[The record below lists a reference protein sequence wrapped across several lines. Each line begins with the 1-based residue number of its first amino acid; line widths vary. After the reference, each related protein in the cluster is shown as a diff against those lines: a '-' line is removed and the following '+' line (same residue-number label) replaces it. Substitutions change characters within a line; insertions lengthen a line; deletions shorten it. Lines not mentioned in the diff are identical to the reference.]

1 LYVTSGRPCAL
12 LQMQYPYHS
21 RLRSQFRPRSGQPFL
36 AAFPL
41 DEKEVLVLA
50 EGEEEVA
57 QLTAMQDYLMET
69 RKCAY

>member
-1 LYVTSGRPCAL
+1 
-12 LQMQYPYHS
+12 
-21 RLRSQFRPRSGQPFL
+21 L